1 MKNRF
6 VLFLMLTILLQGCRS
21 VEWTA
26 RKQQKALQ
34 VKTMVEAFDFT
45 FEALTA
51 HSMRFQQIQLSPD
64 YTLDV
69 SQDTLKAYLPF
80 FGQAY
85 VAPMNST
92 EGGIKF
98 TSTNFARELIYGKK
112 AGNWKVKFK
121 TLDTQLPVELFL
133 DIWDNGTAH
142 LVVNDPNRQAMS
154 FDGFIR

>member
-21 VEWTA
+21 VEWAA

-51 HSMRFQQIQLSPD
+51 HSMSFHQIQLSPN

-69 SQDTLKAYLPF
+69 SQDTLKANLPF

-98 TSTNFARELIYGKK
+98 TSSNFLRKLIYGKK
-112 AGNWKVKFK
+112 VGNWKVKLK
-121 TLDTQLPVELFL
+121 TLDTHLPVELFI

-142 LVVNDPNRQAMS
+142 LVVNDANRQVMS